1 MNTMTIHS
9 MTGYAA
15 LDRDLGP
22 VRLALEL
29 KSVNGRFLDLN
40 FRCAEELRFLEMPL
54 RERLTAAIGR
64 GKVDCRL
71 YLQPNSVATP
81 QLIPNLALVRQL
93 AALEAEVR
101 GVLTAA
107 APLSVADVLRWPGV
121 LASEAIGPERLQ
133 AECFSLLEAV
143 LAEFL
148 ESRAREGGR
157 LAEVLRGHVA
167 RMRAEVAKVEPLV
180 PAAIADYTER
190 LATRLREAVAAL
202 DEERIRQEIG
212 VFAAKIDVAEELAR
226 LVTHLNEVERV
237 LEQGGA
243 VGKRLDFLMQEL
255 NREAN
260 TLASKSVS
268 AAVTKVALELKL
280 LIEQMREQVQNLE

>member
-1 MNTMTIHS
+1 MTIHS
-9 MTGYAA
+9 MTGYAD
-15 LDRDLGP
+15 LERDLGA
-22 VRLALEL
+22 VRLSLEL

-54 RERLTAAIGR
+54 RERLAATIGR

-71 YLQPNSVATP
+71 YLQPGNSAAPQLAPDSALVSQLAVLQDAVRAVLPSAAPFSVAE
-81 QLIPNLALVRQL
+81 I
-93 AALEAEVR
+93 
-101 GVLTAA
+101 
-107 APLSVADVLRWPGV
+107 LRWPGV
-121 LASEAIGPERLQ
+121 LTAEAIAPERLQ
-133 AECFSLLEAV
+133 TECFVLVDAV
-143 LAEFL
+143 LVEFVA
-148 ESRAREGGR
+148 SRAREGAR
-157 LAEVLRGHVA
+157 LADVLRERVA
-167 RMRAEVAKVEPLV
+167 RMRAEVAKVEPIV

-190 LATRLREAVAAL
+190 LATKLREAVAAL

-226 LVTHLNEVERV
+226 LVAHLDEVERV
-237 LEQGGA
+237 LAKGGS

-268 AAVTKVALELKL
+268 AAVTAIALELKL